1 MKCMCTHNFSKPS
14 SIPHLY
20 GRRIQINI
28 SGEVH
33 EATTTAVRSLLK
45 KAAVPIM
52 EHSSSGDP
60 ADSDSPSRG
69 VSEPENNNDG
79 IQEIVHPGV
88 SSQPKPSG
96 EPGVKQNEPLGAC
109 LQEDEQQQVTPM
121 ALQHLQLE
129 NEDQS
134 VYSDID
140 GRDELG
146 ASRRR
151 SCSHVGTD
159 EVRLSTSNTRAN
171 AQVISDAW
179 NTAEVEKLVELGDGG
194 GFGDR
199 SIFDRASQDIF
210 QVLQM
215 DAYPKF
221 VAHCLR
227 RNLALS

>member
-1 MKCMCTHNFSKPS
+1 LSYPNLVDVLSNTTTEPFDLKSFLDFTEGHWMDENVLFFLEVKAFKMAGGGEATYLTYIKRMHDIYIAPGS
-14 SIPHLY
+14 L
-20 GRRIQINI
+20 REINI

-45 KAAVPIM
+45 EAAVPIM

-140 GRDELG
+140 G
-146 ASRRR
+146 
-151 SCSHVGTD
+151 
-159 EVRLSTSNTRAN
+159 
-171 AQVISDAW
+171 
-179 NTAEVEKLVELGDGG
+179 
-194 GFGDR
+194 
-199 SIFDRASQDIF
+199 
-210 QVLQM
+210 
-215 DAYPKF
+215 
-221 VAHCLR
+221 
-227 RNLALS
+227 